1 MTNQLQICN
10 WLVNRSGLL
19 ELANQMLDA
28 KKKTLLSS
36 TVLTVSRTLCNDVRY
51 GKFCDWLKVR
61 NDII

>member
-28 KKKTLLSS
+28 KKKTLSSS
-36 TVLTVSRTLCNDVRY
+36 TVLTASSTPCNDVRY
-51 GKFCDWLKVR
+51 GKFFDWLKVR
-61 NDII
+61 NDIV